1 MYTCR
6 MLTLT
11 PTERRA
17 LRAQAH
23 ALDPVVMI
31 GQQGLTPA
39 VLREID
45 LALTSHEL
53 IKVRIFNDDRAE
65 REALQLAVCEQL
77 ACAPVQHLGKLIVL
91 WRPAPP
97 KKKAAPKPPKRPAKK
112 AAAKKALPG
121 AINRHGLAVK
131 PLSARQARQ
140 QTQAPTEPWQSRRRP
155 RDTDEFFADEETF
168 TRRRSTGRA
177 TARDQESSVKY
188 QTERRSPRTGAASAA
203 KGEFETRP
211 YGAGRGGSRTG
222 ASAPRPFGKPAGKP
236 TGKPFGKPAVGKSTM
251 PATRRRLGGR
261 GKA

>member
-1 MYTCR
+1 

-17 LRAQAH
+17 LRASAH
-23 ALDPVVMI
+23 TLDPVVMI

-45 LALTSHEL
+45 RALTSHEL

-97 KKKAAPKPPKRPAKK
+97 KKKTAPKPPAKRPAKK

-121 AINRHGLAVK
+121 AINRHGQAVK

-140 QTQAPTEPWQSRRRP
+140 QTQASTEPWQSRRRP

-168 TRRRSTGRA
+168 TRRRSS
-177 TARDQESSVKY
+177 SSVGR
-188 QTERRSPRTGAASAA
+188 TAGRSGSRTGAASAS
-203 KGEFETRP
+203 GFETRP
-211 YGAGRGGSRTG
+211 YGTGRGSSRTS
-222 ASAPRPFGKPAGKP
+222 AAAPRPAGKF
-236 TGKPFGKPAVGKSTM
+236 TGKSTSV
-251 PATRRRLGGR
+251 PSSIPNTRRRLGGR

>member
-1 MYTCR
+1 ML
-6 MLTLT
+6 LTLT

-31 GQQGLTPA
+31 GQHGLTSA

-45 LALTSHEL
+45 RALNAHEL

-65 REALQLAVCEQL
+65 REALQLTICDQL
-77 ACAPVQHLGKLIVL
+77 ACAPVQHVGKLIIL

-97 KKKAAPKPPKRPAKK
+97 KAEAAPKPVKRPAKK
-112 AAAKKALPG
+112 TAKTMKPALPG

-140 QTQAPTEPWQSRRRP
+140 LDDPDKMP
-155 RDTDEFFADEETF
+155 FAD
-168 TRRRSTGRA
+168 
-177 TARDQESSVKY
+177 
-188 QTERRSPRTGAASAA
+188 
-203 KGEFETRP
+203 TRP
-211 YGAGRGGSRTG
+211 PRPVGRGSRTAG
-222 ASAPRPFGKPAGKP
+222 GKLPLQQTKAKPPRNISGQQPVAAQRP
-236 TGKPFGKPAVGKSTM
+236 VG
-251 PATRRRLGGR
+251 RRRLGAR

>member
-1 MYTCR
+1 
-6 MLTLT
+6 MLITLT

-31 GQQGLTPA
+31 GQHGLTPA

-45 LALTSHEL
+45 HALNAHEL

-65 REALQLAVCEQL
+65 REALQFAVCDQL

-97 KKKAAPKPPKRPAKK
+97 KAEAVTKPAKRPAKK
-112 AAAKKALPG
+112 TAAKPAPLPG
-121 AINRHGLAVK
+121 AINRRGQAIK

-140 QTQAPTEPWQSRRRP
+140 LSDTE
-155 RDTDEFFADEETF
+155 D
-168 TRRRSTGRA
+168 
-177 TARDQESSVKY
+177 
-188 QTERRSPRTGAASAA
+188 SP
-203 KGEFETRP
+203 P
-211 YGAGRGGSRTG
+211 
-222 ASAPRPFGKPAGKP
+222 PRPFGRGSRPAS
-236 TGKPFGKPAVGKSTM
+236 GKSPLPQP
-251 PATRRRLGGR
+251 PATHRRPTQSPVARRRLGAR